1 MSKITGEFSNSGIP
15 GVNINGERWFP
26 SERTFAESMPDYW
39 GNWYCDSECGVLR
52 DVLMRRP
59 GREVDDVKDPN
70 AVRFKSAVDPEILR
84 REHDSIA
91 DIYRNNGVEVHY
103 VEGYRT
109 DRPNAM
115 FMRDQILMTPEG
127 AIVCRPAME
136 MRRGE
141 ERYAAEALAALGV
154 PILTTIHGN
163 GIFEGACA
171 LWLNRRSIII
181 GSGARANRAGIE
193 QVEWVLRGI
202 GVDNI
207 IPCQI
212 PYGHA
217 HLDGLMNIPDERKI
231 VLFPWQAQYDMC
243 KSLLDM
249 GFEIIENPNVT
260 EIKTSFGINF
270 VALRPGKVVM
280 PSGNPNTRRLLE
292 DAGIEC
298 IETHLP
304 EIMKCWGAIHC
315 LTSFLRRDP
324 VEK

>member
-1 MSKITGEFSNSGIP
+1 MIPIKEELSNSGIP

-26 SERTFAESMPDYW
+26 SERTFGESMADYW

-59 GREVDDVKDPN
+59 GPEVDDVKDPA
-70 AVRFKSAVDPEILR
+70 AVRFKSAVDPEKLR
-84 REHDSIA
+84 KEHDDLA
-91 DIYRNNGVEVHY
+91 EIYRKHGVKVHY
-103 VEGYRT
+103 VDGCRV

-115 FMRDQILMTPEG
+115 FMRDQVFMTPEG

-154 PILTTIHGN
+154 PIIATIHGE

-171 LWLNRRSIII
+171 MWLDRRSVIV

-202 GVDNI
+202 GVDNV

-217 HLDGLMNIPDERKI
+217 HLDGLMNIPDFRKI
-231 VLFPWQAQYDMC
+231 MLFPWQAQYDMC

-270 VALRPGKVVM
+270 VALAPGKVVM
-280 PSGNPNTRRLLE
+280 PAGNPNTRNLLE
-292 DAGIEC
+292 KAGIEC
-298 IETHLP
+298 VEAPIF
-304 EIMKCWGAIHC
+304 EIMKCWGAMHC
-315 LTSFLRRDP
+315 LTAFIRRDS
-324 VEK
+324 VG